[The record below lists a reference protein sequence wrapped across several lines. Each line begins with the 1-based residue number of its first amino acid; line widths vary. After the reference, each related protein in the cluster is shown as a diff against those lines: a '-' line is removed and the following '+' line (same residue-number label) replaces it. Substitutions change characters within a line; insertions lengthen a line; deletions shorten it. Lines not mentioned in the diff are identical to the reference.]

1 MLEHEREHEAVAG
14 FGHVGAPCKH
24 FPAPAARTGV
34 RVAGDLFENLRVDF
48 VGYALLEAQ
57 MSRQRKRVKKILR
70 EELQHKITLTPAD
83 ARN

>member
-1 MLEHEREHEAVAG
+1 
-14 FGHVGAPCKH
+14 
-24 FPAPAARTGV
+24 
-34 RVAGDLFENLRVDF
+34 LFENLRVDF